1 MVTVAAPVGTPAD
14 AFSAGQP
21 LPESR
26 PNLAPTEPT
35 KSALQERQDR
45 LFELGQRDR
54 QRAANPAVA
63 RDPATRTGLAPSEKA
78 ARLGFTTASTA
89 ASASSTPQAPAPAV
103 LFGAG
108 AAAPVVEAA
117 PSRSTLRP
125 EGLDLEIL
133 RSRDPLQLTPVDDR
147 PVSSP
152 VVNLLRRV
160 LPAEAYVFVRDN
172 RNLVVALVAVLGAL
186 CWGGVAAYRHLR

>member
-1 MVTVAAPVGTPAD
+1 M
-14 AFSAGQP
+14 
-21 LPESR
+21 
-26 PNLAPTEPT
+26 
-35 KSALQERQDR
+35 
-45 LFELGQRDR
+45 
-54 QRAANPAVA
+54 
-63 RDPATRTGLAPSEKA
+63 
-78 ARLGFTTASTA
+78 
-89 ASASSTPQAPAPAV
+89 